1 MFFQKQGTKMNY
13 EEFYEDDIASE
24 DSLANSEPTG
34 APEGIRPDLRRR
46 PLSPKAMKRR
56 LRVLEKELQEI
67 RAKCSKYEED
77 LKELPLAKEK
87 LAETEKKLEEAQEQR
102 KYDLAEAENYKK
114 RALRE
119 RSELLRYN
127 GEKVLRDLL
136 EVADN
141 FERAV
146 SHAEGAS
153 KESLLEG
160 LVMIKNG
167 LLKVLEKNEVKAMN
181 CEGEKFDP
189 NVHEALTMCPAPGK
203 EDGTVLAVNQQGY
216 FFKDHLLRPAKVVV
230 VKNPEEKAPETE
242 EIKGE

>member
-1 MFFQKQGTKMNY
+1 MCY
-13 EEFYEDDIASE
+13 EEYYEDETESGENAAAESAAEAKPGDAKQ
-24 DSLANSEPTG
+24 DF
-34 APEGIRPDLRRR
+34 RRR

-56 LRVLEKELQEI
+56 LRILEKELQEDN
-67 RAKCSKYEED
+67 RKLAEAQE
-77 LKELPLAKEK
+77 LAKE
-87 LAETEKKLEEAQEQR
+87 AEALKSKVSELEEKVAELTSQR
-102 KYDLAEAENYKK
+102 QYDLAEADNYKK

-146 SHAEGAS
+146 SHAESAS

-167 LLKVLEKNEVKAMN
+167 LAKLLEKNEVKIMN

-216 FFKDHLLRPAKVVV
+216 FFKDHLLRPAKVAV
-230 VKNPEEKAPETE
+230 VKNPEESAPAAGET
-242 EIKGE
+242 KGE